1 MLSKG
6 YGISEDISNQMNKMN
21 QKMLNKN
28 LKKERDHRK
37 LVANIAIQRRNL
49 FKFRSVILYVVA
61 IMKFACATEV
71 DDEKKENL
79 INSIFSDFK
88 EEIVERCQVYRHS
101 ALTRITKGWNGV
113 KTLDNRASDGVSLT
127 KGFALV
133 A

>member
-1 MLSKG
+1 MVSNR
-6 YGISEDISNQMNKMN
+6 YGISKDISDQINKMN
-21 QKMLNKN
+21 QKMLSKN
-28 LKKERDHRK
+28 LKKERDHRNF
-37 LVANIAIQRRNL
+37 VANMARQRRNL
-49 FKFRSVILYVVA
+49 FKFRSVVIYAVA

-71 DDEKKENL
+71 DSEKKEIL

-88 EEIVERCQVYRHS
+88 KEIIDRCQVYQHS
-101 ALTRITKGWNGV
+101 AVSKIAKGWNSV